1 MTLDLTNENKDTKWS
16 IFKME
21 GFKGD
26 AIHKIFFSVALA
38 KINIFPKAIS
48 NEIFILKMN
57 IFL

>member
-1 MTLDLTNENKDTKWS
+1 MKTKIPSEVFFKWRDSKKMLS
-16 IFKME
+16 IRF
-21 GFKGD
+21 
-26 AIHKIFFSVALA
+26 FFSVALI

>member
-1 MTLDLTNENKDTKWS
+1 MKTKIPSEVFLKWRDSKEMLS
-16 IFKME
+16 I
-21 GFKGD
+21 D
-26 AIHKIFFSVALA
+26 FFSVALA